1 MKMKSGMMVVTLLL
15 VMFGGIFLAD
25 RLGLWATQND
35 QISSGGGGGSSQET
49 LLVSDPS
56 EIRGS
61 TTFDSLL
68 ESFPI
73 DQSVLYAAFMIPE
86 SLDPALL
93 RSGDLESLFEE
104 TPIEIGNESMKI
116 FIALYL
122 GLDIE
127 LEATGFPQSAV
138 DLIIQEQPQLDE
150 AVRSYLEENTVAA
163 KPLENP
169 EIEVEDHE
177 AEEAEEDDEH
187 LIQISGSTL
196 FEDLLD
202 MGLTVEALEDLFGE
216 AYPGDQ
222 VRVKDYIEG
231 LGLEY
236 STLKKS
242 IEALMGGE

>member
-1 MKMKSGMMVVTLLL
+1 MKMKSGTMVIILLL
-15 VMFGGIFLAD
+15 VIFGGILLAEQ
-25 RLGLWATQND
+25 LGLWVTQND
-35 QISSGGGGGSSQET
+35 QISSGGNSGQGREVV
-49 LLVSDPS
+49 LVPDPS

-61 TTFDSLL
+61 TTFASLL

-86 SLDPALL
+86 TMDPALL

-104 TPIEIGNESMKI
+104 TSIEIGNESMKI
-116 FIALYL
+116 FIALYM

-127 LEATGFPQSAV
+127 LEATGFPQAAV
-138 DLIIQEQPQLDE
+138 DLILKKQPELDD
-150 AVRSYLEENTVAA
+150 AIRSYLEENTVDAR
-163 KPLENP
+163 PLENP

-177 AEEAEEDDEH
+177 AEAEENSLE

-196 FEDLLD
+196 FGDLLE
-202 MGLTVEALEDLFGE
+202 MGLTVEGLEDLFGE

-222 VRVKDYIEG
+222 VRVKDYIES

-236 STLKKS
+236 STVKKS
-242 IEALMGGE
+242 IEALTGEE